1 MSFRASSGLGAWTI
15 QRLSAVYMV
24 VFFIYVLVQY
34 LNSESVSYSAWVNWV
49 AYPFNNIAIGLF
61 ILSMLAHAWVGSR
74 DIILDY
80 VKPFSFRMIKLGV
93 TAFLLLAM
101 GLWALNVL
109 MNVVA
114 I

>member
-1 MSFRASSGLGAWTI
+1 MSLRAASGLGAWTV

-24 VFFIYVLVQY
+24 IFFCFALISFLMRQSSTY
-34 LNSESVSYSAWVNWV
+34 EAWMAWV
-49 AYPFNNIAIGLF
+49 AHPFNNIATGLF
-61 ILSMLAHAWVGSR
+61 VLSLLGHAWVGSR

-80 VKPFSFRMIKLGV
+80 VKPFYFRMIKLGAI
-93 TAFLLLAM
+93 AFLLIAM

-114 I
+114 F

>member
-1 MSFRASSGLGAWTI
+1 MSLRASSGLGAWTL
-15 QRLSAVYMV
+15 QRLSAIYMV
-24 VFFIYVLVQY
+24 LFVFYVLAQY
-34 LNSESVSYSAWVNWV
+34 LTGADISYRSWVNWLSH
-49 AYPFNNIAIGLF
+49 PFNNIVTGLF
-61 ILSMLAHAWVGSR
+61 ILSLLAHAWVGSR

-80 VKPFSFRMIKLGV
+80 VNPFYFRMIKLAA

-109 MNVVA
+109 FNVVE